1 LIHNPTAGDE
11 RPTALDLQQML
22 SESGFQVRYQSTKKD
37 WKKALQWKA
46 DLIVAAG
53 GDGTVAKVF
62 RTMAGRDTPLAVFP
76 IGTANNVA
84 RTLRIVGDAHEVIA
98 SWRTLTPRR
107 FDLGTI
113 RTGDRERIFVE
124 AAGGG
129 LFADSMEQGKRVQ
142 TADGL
147 TGNEIDRALAHLRS
161 VLVAARVSEWRVLV
175 DGRDASGEY
184 LAVETMNIRHAGPSV
199 PIAPKADP
207 HDGWLDVV
215 LIAESDRAEL
225 LEYVE
230 QRLAQHEVPLP
241 KLTVE
246 RGRRIE
252 LDGDSATMRVD
263 DQIADSG
270 KAWTIDVQPGAVNVF
285 SPVAS

>member
-1 LIHNPTAGDE
+1 
-11 RPTALDLQQML
+11 ML
-22 SESGFQVRYQSTKKD
+22 AESGFQVRYQSSKRD
-37 WKKALQWKA
+37 WKKALQWEA

-53 GDGTVAKVF
+53 GDRTVAKVF
-62 RTMAGRDTPLAVFP
+62 RNMAGTDTPLAVLP
-76 IGTANNVA
+76 VGTANNIA
-84 RTLRIVGDAHEVIA
+84 RTLRIVGDAREVIA
-98 SWRTLTPRR
+98 SWRTLKPRR
-107 FDLGTI
+107 FDLAKI
-113 RTGDRERIFVE
+113 RIGDNERTFVE

-129 LFADSMEQGKRVQ
+129 LFADSMEQSKRVE

-161 VLVAARVSEWRVLV
+161 VLTAARLSEWRVTV

-215 LIAESDRAEL
+215 LIAESDRAAL

-241 KLTVE
+241 RLTVE

-263 DQIADSG
+263 DQIAPSG
-270 KAWTIDVQPGAVNVF
+270 VAWTIDVHPGAVNVF
-285 SPVAS
+285 SRPLEQSFYTGRSVDELRG